1 MLRTLIFHLP
11 LVFQEKISVRG
22 QITKEVAPQRQNMK
36 SILASKVC
44 DFNRWV
50 NKVKE
55 VIKTEPN
62 SFKLT
67 TPYINEGWRAQLQ
80 SIPPSR

>member
-1 MLRTLIFHLP
+1 
-11 LVFQEKISVRG
+11 
-22 QITKEVAPQRQNMK
+22 MK